1 MRKRTPEQ
9 LAVGMKAMMRTGSPV
24 RQWIYT
30 LEHKSK
36 AWLTP
41 VPYTVATDD
50 PSEPKTGPQY
60 VEVRI
65 ARVMPPYAIVYHHDG
80 RGWVR
85 LWLDTREVP
94 LFAIGE

>member
-1 MRKRTPEQ
+1 
-9 LAVGMKAMMRTGSPV
+9 MMRVGSPV

-30 LEHKSK
+30 LEHKSV

-41 VPYTVATDD
+41 VRYRVA
-50 PSEPKTGPQY
+50 SEDVPKSQSEPQY
-60 VEVRI
+60 VEVTI

-94 LFAIGE
+94 LFPVSE